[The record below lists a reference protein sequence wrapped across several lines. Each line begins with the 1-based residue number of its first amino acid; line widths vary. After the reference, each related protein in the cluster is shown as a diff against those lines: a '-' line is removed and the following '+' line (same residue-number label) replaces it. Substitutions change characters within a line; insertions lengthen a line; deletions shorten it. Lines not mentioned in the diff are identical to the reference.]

1 MPPPFVG
8 KAVSNSCF
16 KRILQFCKIMLDIFQ
31 KASIISNVPSL
42 EDLCNGSTP
51 DSDSVCGGSNPS
63 SSATKSRCNRIGIFY
78 AYVKRPAD
86 FRCGALLFSYFAV
99 ISLLS
104 RAYTVTSCQLRRMAM
119 EAVRAVLLKLM
130 DHWVLLVM
138 STGFGS
144 WEEAF
149 SASQTVASV

>member
-1 MPPPFVG
+1 
-8 KAVSNSCF
+8 
-16 KRILQFCKIMLDIFQ
+16 MLDIFQ

-63 SSATKSRCNRIGIFY
+63 SSATKDLMHLHRVFFMLTLSAPQIFAAGRCY
-78 AYVKRPAD
+78 
-86 FRCGALLFSYFAV
+86 FSYFAV

-144 WEEAF
+144 WEDAF